1 MHRLF
6 AGIEAAKQRLN
17 GQNTLLKTEEK
28 AESQKSGGRFASR
41 EKTNKKVCRT
51 YEIINPANSG
61 GDKGIRTLDLTDA
74 NRTLSQLS
82 YAPIIFQF
90 FHFPGCG
97 SRGWQERYAV

>member
-28 AESQKSGGRFASR
+28 AESQKSGGRFTSR
-41 EKTNKKVCRT
+41 RKSNKKICRT
-51 YEIINPANSG
+51 YYKVNPANSG

-82 YAPIIFQF
+82 YAPKFYQF
-90 FHFPGCG
+90 FNFPGCD
-97 SRGWQERYAV
+97 SRGMQKRYAN

>member
-6 AGIEAAKQRLN
+6 AGIEAGKQRLN

-82 YAPIIFQF
+82 YAPKFFQF
-90 FHFPGCG
+90 CDFSGCEWG
-97 SRGWQERYAV
+97 GKEGRYAK